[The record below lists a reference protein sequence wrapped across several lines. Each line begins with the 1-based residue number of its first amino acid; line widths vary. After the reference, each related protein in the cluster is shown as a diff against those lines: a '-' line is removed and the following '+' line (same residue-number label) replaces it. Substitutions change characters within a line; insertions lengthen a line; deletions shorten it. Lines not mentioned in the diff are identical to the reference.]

1 MTLKKLKER
10 LLGDFVIDPRHD
22 IIIYDILVRD
32 GFIPVTLLLGF
43 TLACSIIIVRA
54 FSGFYVYSIVHIIY
68 LFFFIFLFYMYR
80 FFPKQGVFRFF
91 IFLMMLASIYL
102 TITIK
107 GRTMNEYIIVLIFP
121 VIIYNLAG
129 KNNGLVWNIVL
140 CILYVFIM
148 FLIET
153 EILSSRYNQA
163 DLAIGLILYLYIAIF
178 AHYAELRHSSI
189 EKLLLRQLYYDTA
202 SGQPNRKMLME
213 DISHKMFPAL
223 FILRIHNFHDINTFF
238 GYTLGN
244 DLMKFIGER
253 LNLFSASRKMKSYN
267 LSGGEFA
274 LITDLKSTAPDIRE
288 LETTAADLIQHIS
301 EKEFVHQ
308 NTNIPLTP
316 YAGIS
321 FYTKNESNLISQA
334 NMALHHAIKRS
345 MPYHIHNED
354 DMDRTNYLEN
364 INTLSELNLALSENR
379 LVPYYQSI
387 MNNKTEV
394 KEKFESL
401 LRIISTDGEP
411 QLPGKYLRTAS
422 KTRLYPEITKQMIGK
437 IFSQMSK
444 CGEEFTINISAEDI
458 YNPEFFTFL
467 ESMMNAN
474 PSCYNRVILE
484 IIESEDFESYRII
497 SEFIKKSR
505 KCGYRFAIDDF
516 GSGYSNFSHLSRLNI
531 DFIKFDGSLIRR
543 IDQDRTSSV
552 IIKHVTG
559 LCRELNIRTIA
570 EFVETESILRTVRD
584 FGIDYSQGKF
594 IDSPSPEPDSSLP
607 R

>member
-43 TLACSIIIVRA
+43 TLACSVIIVRA
-54 FSGFYVYSIVHIIY
+54 FSGFYVYNIIHLIY

-80 FFPKQGVFRFF
+80 FFPKQGLFRFL
-91 IFLMMLASIYL
+91 IFLMMLASVFL
-102 TITIK
+102 TVTIK
-107 GRTMNEYIIVLIFP
+107 GKTMNEYIIVLIFP

-129 KNNGLVWNIVL
+129 NNNGLLWNSVL
-140 CILYVFIM
+140 GISYIFIM
-148 FLIET
+148 ILIGT
-153 EILSSRYNQA
+153 GIINSNYNQA
-163 DLAIGLILYLYIAIF
+163 DLATGLVLYLYIAIF
-178 AHYAELRHSSI
+178 AHYAELRHASI

-202 SGQPNRKMLME
+202 SGQPNRKMLLE

-238 GYTLGN
+238 GYSLGN

-274 LITDLKSTAPDIRE
+274 LITDLDSSAPDIKS
-288 LETTAADLIQHIS
+288 LEATACDLIQHIS
-301 EKEFVHQ
+301 EKEFIHQ

-321 FYTKNESNLISQA
+321 FYTKGESNLISQA

-354 DMDRTNYLEN
+354 DKDRTNYLEN
-364 INTLSELNLALSENR
+364 ISTLSELNQALNENR
-379 LVPYYQSI
+379 ITPYYQSI
-387 MNNKTEV
+387 LNNKTEI

-401 LRIISTDGEP
+401 LRVISPDGEP
-411 QLPGKYLRTAS
+411 QLPKKYLLTAS
-422 KTRLYPEITKQMIGK
+422 KTRIYPEITRQMIGK
-437 IFSQMSK
+437 VFSRMST

-458 YNPEFFTFL
+458 YNPDFFTFL
-467 ESMMNAN
+467 ERMMNSN

-543 IDQDRTSSV
+543 IDQERTSSV
-552 IIKHVTG
+552 IIKNIAG

-570 EFVETESILRTVRD
+570 EFVETESIFKIVRD
-584 FGIDYSQGKF
+584 FGIDYSQGTF
-594 IDSPSPEPDSSLP
+594 IDSPSAEPDSSMP

>member
-1 MTLKKLKER
+1 MTLKKLRER

-43 TLACSIIIVRA
+43 TLASSVIAVRA
-54 FSGFYVYSIVHIIY
+54 FSGFYIYHFIHFIY
-68 LFFFIFLFYMYR
+68 LFFFIFLFYIYR
-80 FFPKQGVFRFF
+80 YAPRQGVFRFF
-91 IFLMMLASIYL
+91 IFLMMIASLFL
-102 TITIK
+102 TVTIK
-107 GRTMNEYIIVLIFP
+107 GKTMNEYIIVLIFP

-129 KNNGLVWNIVL
+129 KKKGLNWNIIVGL
-140 CILYVFIM
+140 CYITIMILAGSGI
-148 FLIET
+148 IN
-153 EILSSRYNQA
+153 SSYNQA
-163 DLAIGLILYLYIAIF
+163 DLATGLVLYLYVAIF

-213 DISHKMFPAL
+213 DISHKIFPVL

-238 GYTLGN
+238 GYSLGN
-244 DLMKFIGER
+244 ELMKFIGER

-267 LSGGEFA
+267 LSSGEFA
-274 LITDLKSTAPDIRE
+274 LITDLESSVPDIEALKSTAS
-288 LETTAADLIQHIS
+288 DLIQHIS
-301 EKEFVHQ
+301 AKEFIHQ
-308 NTNIPLTP
+308 NTTIPLTP

-321 FYTKNESNLISQA
+321 FYLNGESNLISQA
-334 NMALHHAIKRS
+334 DMALHHAIKRS
-345 MPYHIHNED
+345 MPYHIYNED

-364 INTLSELNLALSENR
+364 INTLSELNLALSEDR
-379 LVPYYQSI
+379 IIPYYQSI
-387 MNNKTEV
+387 LNNKTGI

-401 LRIISTDGEP
+401 MRIISTNGEP
-411 QLPGKYLRTAS
+411 QLPLKYLRTAC
-422 KTRLYPEITKQMIGK
+422 KTRIYPEITRRMIEK
-437 IFSQMSK
+437 VFSQTSR

-467 ESMMNAN
+467 ESMMNSH

-484 IIESEDFESYRII
+484 IIESEDFESYRMI
-497 SEFIKKSR
+497 SEFLKKAR
-505 KCGYRFAIDDF
+505 RCGYRFAIDDF

-543 IDQDRTSSV
+543 IDSDRTSAV
-552 IIKHVTG
+552 IVKNITG
-559 LCRELNIRTIA
+559 LARELNIKTIA
-570 EFVETESILRTVRD
+570 EFVETESIFKIVQN
-584 FGIDYSQGKF
+584 FGIDYSQGIF
-594 IDSPSPEPDSSLP
+594 IDTPSPVPDSSMP

>member
-467 ESMMNAN
+467 ESMMNSN

-570 EFVETESILRTVRD
+570 EFVETESILKIVRD

>member
-32 GFIPVTLLLGF
+32 GLIPVTLLLGF

-54 FSGFYVYSIVHIIY
+54 FSGFYVYNIVHIIY

-80 FFPKQGVFRFF
+80 FFPKQGLFRFF
-91 IFLMMLASIYL
+91 IFLMMLASVFL
-102 TITIK
+102 TVTIK
-107 GRTMNEYIIVLIFP
+107 GKTMNEYIIILIFP

-129 KNNGLVWNIVL
+129 KNNGLIWNVVL
-140 CILYVFIM
+140 CILYILIM
-148 FLIET
+148 LLINT
-153 EILSSRYNQA
+153 EILNSRYNQA
-163 DLAIGLILYLYIAIF
+163 DLAIGLVLYLYIAIF

-189 EKLLLRQLYYDTA
+189 EKLLLRQLYYDAA

-238 GYTLGN
+238 GYSLGN

-274 LITDLKSTAPDIRE
+274 LITDLESTAPDIKT
-288 LETTAADLIQHIS
+288 LEATAVDLIQHIS
-301 EKEFVHQ
+301 EKEFSHKD
-308 NTNIPLTP
+308 TTIPLTP

-321 FYTKNESNLISQA
+321 FYTKGESNLISEA
-334 NMALHHAIKRS
+334 NLALHYAIKRS
-345 MPYHIHNED
+345 MPFHIHNED
-354 DMDRTNYLEN
+354 DSDRTNYLEN
-364 INTLSELNLALSENR
+364 ISTLSELNLALSENR
-379 LVPYYQSI
+379 IVPYYQSI
-387 MNNKTEV
+387 MNNRTEV

-401 LRIISTDGEP
+401 LRVISPEGEP
-411 QLPGKYLRTAS
+411 QLPLKYLRTAS
-422 KTRLYPEITKQMIGK
+422 KTRVYPELTRRIISKV
-437 IFSQMSK
+437 FSQMSK

-458 YNPEFFTFL
+458 YNPEFFSYL
-467 ESMMNAN
+467 DSMMNLN

-543 IDQDRTSSV
+543 ISQDRTSST

-559 LCRELNIRTIA
+559 MCRELDIKTVA
-570 EFVETESILRTVRD
+570 EFVETESIFNIVKD
-584 FGIDYSQGKF
+584 FGIDYSQGTF
-594 IDSPSPEPDSSLP
+594 IDSPSPEPDSSMQ

>member
-163 DLAIGLILYLYIAIF
+163 DLATGLILYLYIAIF

-288 LETTAADLIQHIS
+288 LETTAVDLIQHIS

>member
-1 MTLKKLKER
+1 
-10 LLGDFVIDPRHD
+10 
-22 IIIYDILVRD
+22 
-32 GFIPVTLLLGF
+32 
-43 TLACSIIIVRA
+43 
-54 FSGFYVYSIVHIIY
+54 
-68 LFFFIFLFYMYR
+68 
-80 FFPKQGVFRFF
+80 
-91 IFLMMLASIYL
+91 
-102 TITIK
+102 
-107 GRTMNEYIIVLIFP
+107 
-121 VIIYNLAG
+121 
-129 KNNGLVWNIVL
+129 
-140 CILYVFIM
+140 
-148 FLIET
+148 
-153 EILSSRYNQA
+153 
-163 DLAIGLILYLYIAIF
+163 
-178 AHYAELRHSSI
+178 
-189 EKLLLRQLYYDTA
+189 
-202 SGQPNRKMLME
+202 MLME

-458 YNPEFFTFL
+458 YNQEFFTFL

>member
-1 MTLKKLKER
+1 MTLKKLRER

-43 TLACSIIIVRA
+43 TLACSVIIVRA
-54 FSGFYVYSIVHIIY
+54 FSGFYVYNVIHIIY
-68 LFFFIFLFYMYR
+68 LFIFIFLFYMYR
-80 FFPKQGVFRFF
+80 FFPKQGLFRFF
-91 IFLMMLASIYL
+91 IFSMMLASLFL
-102 TITIK
+102 TVTIK

-129 KNNGLVWNIVL
+129 KNNGFIWNIVL
-140 CILYVFIM
+140 GLSYIVIM
-148 FLIET
+148 ILIESG
-153 EILSSRYNQA
+153 IINSRYNQT
-163 DLAIGLILYLYIAIF
+163 DLAIGLVLFLYIAIF

-213 DISHKMFPAL
+213 DISHKIFPAL
-223 FILRIHNFHDINTFF
+223 FILRIENFHDINTFF
-238 GYTLGN
+238 GYSLGN
-244 DLMKFIGER
+244 ELMKFIGDR
-253 LNLFSASRKMKSYN
+253 LNLFSASRRMKSYN

-274 LITDLKSTAPDIRE
+274 LITDLESTTPDIKS
-288 LETTAADLIQHIS
+288 LESTAADLIQHIA
-301 EKEFVHQ
+301 EKEFTHQ
-308 NTNIPLTP
+308 NTKIPLSS

-321 FYTKNESNLISQA
+321 FYTKGESNLISEA

-354 DMDRTNYLEN
+354 DSDRTNYLEN

-379 LVPYYQSI
+379 IIPYYQAI
-387 MNNKTEV
+387 INNKTGV

-401 LRIISTDGEP
+401 LRIITPGGEP
-411 QLPGKYLRTAS
+411 QLPQKYLLTAS
-422 KTRLYPEITKQMIGK
+422 KTMIYPEITRRMIEK
-437 IFSQMSK
+437 VFSRALK

-458 YNPEFFTFL
+458 YNKEFFTFL
-467 ESMMNAN
+467 EKMMDSN
-474 PSCYNRVILE
+474 PSCYNRIILE
-484 IIESEDFESYRII
+484 IIESEDFESYRMI
-497 SEFIKKSR
+497 SEFIRKSR

-543 IDQDRTSSV
+543 TAQDRTSSV
-552 IIKHVTG
+552 IIKHVTS
-559 LCRELNIRTIA
+559 LCRELEIKTIA
-570 EFVETESILRTVRD
+570 EFVETESIFKIVQD
-584 FGIDYSQGKF
+584 FGIDYSQGIF
-594 IDSPSPEPDSSLP
+594 IDSPSPEPDSSMP

>member
-1 MTLKKLKER
+1 
-10 LLGDFVIDPRHD
+10 
-22 IIIYDILVRD
+22 
-32 GFIPVTLLLGF
+32 
-43 TLACSIIIVRA
+43 
-54 FSGFYVYSIVHIIY
+54 
-68 LFFFIFLFYMYR
+68 
-80 FFPKQGVFRFF
+80 
-91 IFLMMLASIYL
+91 MMLASIVL
-102 TITIK
+102 TVTIK
-107 GRTMNEYIIVLIFP
+107 GKTMNEYIIVLIFP

-129 KNNGLVWNIVL
+129 KNNGLIWNIVL
-140 CILYVFIM
+140 CLLYVFIM
-148 FLIET
+148 ILIET

-163 DLAIGLILYLYIAIF
+163 DLATGLVLYLFIAIF

-238 GYTLGN
+238 GYSLGN
-244 DLMKFIGER
+244 ELMKFIGER

-274 LITDLKSTAPDIRE
+274 LITDLESTTPDIKA
-288 LETTAADLIQHIS
+288 LETTAVDLIQHIS

-321 FYTKNESNLISQA
+321 FYMKGESNLISEA
-334 NMALHHAIKRS
+334 NLALHHAIKRS
-345 MPYHIHNED
+345 LPFHIHND
-354 DMDRTNYLEN
+354 DDSDRTNYLDN
-364 INTLSELNLALSENR
+364 ISTLSELNLALSENR
-379 LVPYYQSI
+379 IVPYYQSI

-401 LRIISTDGEP
+401 LRVMSPEGEP
-411 QLPGKYLRTAS
+411 QLPLKYLRTAS
-422 KTRLYPEITKQMIGK
+422 KTRVYPEITKRMIEK
-437 IFSQMSK
+437 VFTQMSK

-458 YNPEFFTFL
+458 YNPGFFSFL
-467 ESMMNAN
+467 ESTMNTN

-484 IIESEDFESYRII
+484 IIESEDLESYRII

-516 GSGYSNFSHLSRLNI
+516 GSGYSNFAHISSLNI
-531 DFIKFDGSLIRR
+531 DFIKFDGSLIRK
-543 IDQDRTSSV
+543 ISQDRTSSV

-559 LCRELNIRTIA
+559 MCRELDIKTVA
-570 EFVETESILRTVRD
+570 EFVETESILKIVKD
-584 FGIDYSQGKF
+584 FGIDYSQGTF
-594 IDSPSPEPDSSLP
+594 IDSPSPEPDSSMQ